1 MILEKIIAHKRR
13 EVAVRREKI
22 PVAAMERS
30 IAGLPP
36 CRPLRNALRKPG
48 EVALIAEIKKASPS
62 KGVIRPSF
70 EPEKIARIY
79 AGTGAA
85 AISVLT
91 DTGFFGGHP
100 DYISLVHGETG
111 LPVLRKDF
119 IIDSY
124 QIYESR
130 FLGSDAILLI
140 AAVLSDRELG
150 SFQKLAFEM
159 GLACLV
165 EVHTRTELERALDSG
180 ASLIGIN
187 NRNLNTFET
196 DLTTTFRLRPYIA
209 DSSIVVV
216 SESGISSRSHM
227 LALAGH
233 EVDAALVGEA
243 LMRSGDIEAKV
254 KELLGVLECGV
265 G

>member
-1 MILEKIIAHKRR
+1 VILEKIVAHKRR
-13 EVAVRREKI
+13 EVAGQREKT

-36 CRPLRNALRKPG
+36 CRPLRNVLRRPK
-48 EVALIAEIKKASPS
+48 EVTLVAEIKRASPS
-62 KGVIRPSF
+62 KGVIRSSF
-70 EPEKIARIY
+70 APDEIARIY
-79 AGTGAA
+79 AGAGAA

-91 DTGFFGGHP
+91 ETSFFGGHP
-100 DYISLVHGETG
+100 DYIALVHRETD

-119 IIDSY
+119 IIDPY
-124 QIYESR
+124 QVCESR

-140 AAVLSDRELG
+140 AAILSDKELG

-159 GLACLV
+159 GLTCLV

-187 NRNLNTFET
+187 NRDLNTFET
-196 DLTTTFRLRPYIA
+196 DLTTTFLLRKYIT

-216 SESGISSRSHM
+216 SESGIGDRSQM
-227 LALAGH
+227 LALAGY

-243 LMRSGDIEAKV
+243 LMSSNDIEAKV
-254 KELLGVLECGV
+254 KELLGVH
-265 G
+265 

>member
-1 MILEKIIAHKRR
+1 LILGKIVAHKRR
-13 EVAVRREKI
+13 EVAGQREKI
-22 PVAAMERS
+22 PVADMERL

-36 CRPLRNALRKPG
+36 RRRLRNVLHKPG
-48 EVALIAEIKKASPS
+48 EVSLIAEIKRSSPS

-79 AGTGAA
+79 AGAGAA

-100 DYISLVHGETG
+100 DYISLVHRETS
-111 LPVLRKDF
+111 LPVMRKDF
-119 IIDSY
+119 IIDPY
-124 QIYESR
+124 QVYESR

-140 AAVLSDRELG
+140 AAILSDRELR

-159 GLACLV
+159 GLTCLV
-165 EVHTRTELERALDSG
+165 EAHTRTELERALDSG

-187 NRNLNTFET
+187 NRDLNTFET
-196 DLTTTFRLRPYIA
+196 DLTTTFRLRQYIT

-216 SESGISSRSHM
+216 SESGINSRSHM

-243 LMRSGDIEAKV
+243 LMGSDDIEAKV
-254 KELLGVLECGV
+254 KELLGVL
-265 G
+265 